1 MGKNLS
7 IPGITAK
14 YTPHETLLEVINVPR
29 KSPACGTCQALF
41 RQMGIF
47 ELGFARSAP
56 PPIEEELSEGTSLQ
70 RLLDSSSLGALQAN
84 PLIQRHVEWVR

>member
-29 KSPACGTCQALF
+29 KSPACGTFQALF
-41 RQMGIF
+41 RQIVIF
-47 ELGFARSAP
+47 
-56 PPIEEELSEGTSLQ
+56 
-70 RLLDSSSLGALQAN
+70 
-84 PLIQRHVEWVR
+84 